1 MTIQFGVVALLS
13 RLEARLEE
21 SDGVTLVE
29 SSDSDNDSTAWGNN
43 GTDYS
48 IYMRVFAGD
57 ANNSDEPESTTMAS
71 LPVRHRTMVGPVKR
85 SGRVDDDLPSDGI
98 IGSMRRAG
106 RRRASVRI
114 PQNLRPPVRLCAN
127 STARAGRAAV
137 SRGILGVGVRVGMG
151 TLSQSLCSFRG
162 SSMVTA
168 TDHDGQNGEKS
179 GRTRAPIG
187 VTCIRNDQA
196 SV

>member
-48 IYMRVFAGD
+48 ICMRVFAGD

-71 LPVRHRTMVGPVKR
+71 LPVRGRTMVGR
-85 SGRVDDDLPSDGI
+85 
-98 IGSMRRAG
+98 
-106 RRRASVRI
+106 
-114 PQNLRPPVRLCAN
+114 
-127 STARAGRAAV
+127 
-137 SRGILGVGVRVGMG
+137 
-151 TLSQSLCSFRG
+151 
-162 SSMVTA
+162 
-168 TDHDGQNGEKS
+168 
-179 GRTRAPIG
+179 
-187 VTCIRNDQA
+187 
-196 SV
+196 